1 MEEIIIPIVIAVI
14 GVIGTLGSAFISSR
28 TATKTTLKIVDLR
41 LEQLEKKVEKHNNVL
56 ERTQEVET
64 NQAVITERIDLMR
77 EEIKE
82 LKGALL

>member
-1 MEEIIIPIVIAVI
+1 MAEIIIPIVIAVI
-14 GVIGTLGSAFISSR
+14 GVIGTIGSAIISAR

-56 ERTQEVET
+56 ERTQAVEL

-82 LKGALL
+82 LKGA